1 MLSFPTPGFARMV
14 LAVTSLIFL
23 THISEAQQRRQP
35 VPSSVQRGF
44 GGAIFTADST
54 CTVINKN
61 TYAAKTDV
69 YLTGG
74 GKGVE
79 LPDGFYY
86 VRVTEPGGTELGS
99 SDGVAPVEVID
110 GKFAACYQLWEVV
123 GGFGDSRN
131 GEYKVWVCQDP
142 EFVSCKTDNF
152 RIGRKPTRTRTP
164 APTATSTRTP
174 ATSPIPTFTLTPTF
188 SLTPTIT
195 VTPTF
200 TQTPITPGP
209 GDIPTAT
216 PTGTVSPVA
225 TATPV
230 PPTTIPGTLTPTNT
244 RTATSTPSVT
254 TPTTTATQT
263 FTPIIGTPGVQTVT
277 PTATA
282 TSSPTPVISLTA
294 TATSTATPPPSPTA
308 VGGVPTSTPT
318 LGPGL
323 PPGPP
328 IPTLSFP
335 MLLLLA
341 VALGG
346 IGWLMSNRS

>member
-1 MLSFPTPGFARMV
+1 MLSLWTPTFARMA
-14 LAVTSLIFL
+14 LALTCLTLI
-23 THISEAQQRRQP
+23 TEISEAQQRRQT
-35 VPSSVQRGF
+35 VPSLVQRGF
-44 GGAIFTADST
+44 SGAIFTSDST

-99 SDGVAPVEVID
+99 SEGVAPVEVID
-110 GKFAACYQLWEVV
+110 GKFAACYQVWELV

-131 GEYKVWVCQDP
+131 GEYKVWVCEDP

-164 APTATSTRTP
+164 TRTSTSTRTP
-174 ATSPIPTFTLTPTF
+174 AASLTPTF
-188 SLTPTIT
+188 TRTPSFTQ
-195 VTPTF
+195 TPTF

-209 GDIPTAT
+209 GDITAT
-216 PTGTVSPVA
+216 PTGTVSPTA

-230 PPTTIPGTLTPTNT
+230 PPTTTPTAIVPGTLTPTNT
-244 RTATSTPSVT
+244 RTATHTPSVT
-254 TPTTTATQT
+254 TPTNTATPT

-282 TSSPTPVISLTA
+282 TPSQTPTIPLTA
-294 TATSTATPPPSPTA
+294 VPTSTATPTPSPTA
-308 VGGVPTSTPT
+308 IGGVPTTSPT
-318 LGPGL
+318 LGPGVT
-323 PPGPP
+323 PGPP

-335 MLLLLA
+335 MLLLLG
-341 VALGG
+341 VALGA